1 MTTMDDRYPAPL
13 ARRIWSDS
21 ARGHRM
27 RLVADAY
34 ATEAVRGDPDLR
46 DPGDAILQIR
56 RAADPS
62 VFDWRHA
69 ELEHGHEVVG
79 FLDAYLARL
88 PVELHP
94 YVHFGLTS
102 SDLTEYDLHQAIS
115 EHAAELSKSL
125 FALVETLAVGASKYR
140 ELPRA
145 GRTHGQTAEVTTLG
159 HQYQVFYHTLRRINS
174 DLDRVAWEAPI
185 KSPGPT
191 GVGEGVL
198 CPWPTVPSTQILP
211 RDFLLRWAGAYL
223 NLSNTLETMAMF
235 VRTGSRSEIGELREG
250 ASAQRQGSSAMPG
263 KRNPIQSEKVCGLAR
278 IARGQFLSLAEVSAL
293 WEDRDLSNSSTERI
307 AVPGL
312 AATVE
317 HMLATVSVVFSELVV
332 DTDRIRA
339 NSTDQRC
346 TMNRLQREIQLTDR
360 VGPIQASRL
369 ATEREPA

>member
-102 SDLTEYDLHQAIS
+102 SDLTEYDLHQAIA

-125 FALVETLAVGASKYR
+125 FALVETLAVGASKHR

-223 NLSNTLETMAMF
+223 NLSNTLE
-235 VRTGSRSEIGELREG
+235 
-250 ASAQRQGSSAMPG
+250 
-263 KRNPIQSEKVCGLAR
+263 
-278 IARGQFLSLAEVSAL
+278 
-293 WEDRDLSNSSTERI
+293 SNSSTERI

-339 NSTDQRC
+339 NSADQRC